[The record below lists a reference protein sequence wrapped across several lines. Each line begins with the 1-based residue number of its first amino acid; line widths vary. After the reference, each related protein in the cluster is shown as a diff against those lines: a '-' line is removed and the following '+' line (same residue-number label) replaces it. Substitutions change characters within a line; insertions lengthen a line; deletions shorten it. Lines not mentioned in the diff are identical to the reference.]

1 MQQKDSYNSK
11 AINKINVV
19 VIAFLVILLGTT
31 NIITKGL
38 GASKSYIIS
47 ALIILA
53 LAVAC
58 YLIPMHQN
66 IKSILFSTLPLVV
79 ICILFIRNGFTLE
92 KHYIVMV
99 VIAMMALNFK
109 RALIVV
115 FDIILNIS
123 FIIVYLIKP
132 DSIVINGDVTSF
144 IMMLILL
151 NGTMSLLYY
160 LSLWG
165 NDLIEKAGKKEK
177 EVHALLDKLSGTY
190 HLIEED
196 TKKLDGNMDNV
207 NNKMND
213 IYKFSKGI
221 LDSVQQISAAI
232 QEEASSVYLINDT
245 MTSSLNSVN
254 QTIDI
259 SKGIVRNSNDMSIKV
274 DEGWKKIQQISTQ
287 MDTVN
292 ETIKNTARTV
302 LELRESI
309 GEIDLL
315 LSSIQDVAGQT
326 TLLALNASIESA
338 RAGDQGKGFAVVAEQ
353 VRKLSEQ
360 TKEIADNISKVTTVI
375 FEKSEEAS
383 VKSVEGEKAAND
395 GLVTINEISSYF
407 KNIKDSY
414 TVTNT
419 ELNKSMSEIEG
430 TARNFVSVQEQMMNM
445 ASISEENSASTE
457 EILSIIENENS
468 QISQIRDSISDVN
481 KSIKRLMELTRG

>member
-38 GASKSYIIS
+38 GASKSHIIS